1 MLQASAPLPRAA
13 DYDLK
18 NTIGISKARS
28 MWRLMEGYRVL
39 YVTSALSMGISAL
52 ANTSIFLLLAW
63 FIDNW
68 LGNPEPAVPLIAVVV
83 GIIGLALT
91 QGFFTFTARRLAA
104 QCAEGITIRNRN
116 YLYDHIQRLPFTYH
130 DQTQTG
136 DLLQRAT
143 SDVETI
149 RRFFAD
155 QAVEAGRIILLFAVN
170 VTAVYFLYPTLSW
183 ISIIILPLVF
193 VLSLFF
199 FGKIE
204 KSYSSFQE
212 QDAILSTRL
221 QENLTGVRV
230 VKAFARQEFEVN
242 KFDEINTEKYVRGKK
257 LLLIHALYWPITD
270 ILCVAQMLVGF
281 WTAAVLTMDG
291 SITIGTYTAYVG
303 LLTWIIW
310 PLRNLGRLIVQMSQ
324 SFVSFGR
331 ISEVIKEER
340 EPMTQGTVADEQI
353 TGRIQFRNVSFT
365 YPGTDHPVLR
375 NISFDIEPGKS
386 LALLGTTGS
395 GKTSLVNL
403 LPRFYDYTEGSI
415 TLDGVE
421 LREYPRAM
429 LRRQIGIVEQE
440 PFLFSMNV
448 RANMS
453 YGVGHAVSDAEVE
466 AAARAASIHEVILE
480 KLPQGYNTVVGERG
494 ITLSGGQKQRVA
506 IARTLL
512 KDPRILI
519 LDDSTSS
526 VDTETEAEIRGALE
540 TLMEGRTTFIIAHR
554 IQSVMNAD
562 QIMVLDKGK
571 VIQHGTHE
579 ELLAQS
585 GAYRRIFD
593 AQTRIEQELEQE
605 LNNDGSGDTLGKS
618 ILNRNGYR
626 NGAGETPNSAAG
638 AQEED
643 NRVN

>member
-1 MLQASAPLPRAA
+1 MLQATAPLPRAA

-18 NTIGISKARS
+18 QTIGTNRAKS
-28 MWRLMEGYRVL
+28 MWRLMEGYRGV
-39 YVTSALSMGISAL
+39 YVISAFCMGLSAL

-63 FIDNW
+63 FIDSW
-68 LGNPEPAVPLIAVVV
+68 LGNSAPAYPLWGVVAA
-83 GIIGLALT
+83 ILGLAIA
-91 QGFFTFTARRLAA
+91 QGFFTFTSRRLAA
-104 QCAEGITIRNRN
+104 QCAEGIAIRNRN

-155 QAVEAGRIILLFAVN
+155 QAIEAGRVVLLFIVN
-170 VTAVYFLYPTLSW
+170 VTAVWWLYPTLAW
-183 ISIIILPLVF
+183 VSIVILPLVLL
-193 VLSLFF
+193 LSVFF
-199 FGKIE
+199 FSWIE

-230 VKAFARQEFEVN
+230 VKAFARQEFEIN
-242 KFDEINTEKYVRGKK
+242 KFDEVNTEKYVRGKR
-257 LLLIHALYWPITD
+257 LLLIHATYWPLTD
-270 ILCVAQMLVGF
+270 ILCVAQMLLGF
-281 WTAAVLTMDG
+281 WTAATLTMDG
-291 SITIGTYTAYVG
+291 TITIGVYTAYVG

-331 ISEVIKEER
+331 ISEVVKQDR
-340 EPMTQGTVADEQI
+340 EPMGQGSVDPDTQVQ
-353 TGRIQFRNVSFT
+353 GRLRFENVSFT
-365 YPGTDHPVLR
+365 YPGADHNVLE
-375 NISFDIEPGKS
+375 NISFEVEPGKS
-386 LALLGTTGS
+386 VALLGTTGS

-403 LPRFYDYTEGSI
+403 LPRFYDYTAGSV

-421 LREYPRAM
+421 LREYPRSM

-448 RANMS
+448 RANMT
-453 YGVGHAVSDAEVE
+453 YGVGHAVSDQEVE
-466 AAARAASIHEVILE
+466 DAARAAAIHDVILD
-480 KLPQGYNTVVGERG
+480 KLPLGYKTVVGERG

-526 VDTETEAEIRGALE
+526 VDTETEAEIREALAR
-540 TLMEGRTTFIIAHR
+540 LMEGRTTFIIAHR
-554 IQSVMNAD
+554 IQSVMDAD

-579 ELLAQS
+579 ELLAQP
-585 GAYRRIFD
+585 GTYRRIFD

-605 LNNDGSGDTLGKS
+605 LSSDSAGRSNRQGSAGYT
-618 ILNRNGYR
+618 NGSLAST
-626 NGAGETPNSAAG
+626 NGAVASEASPESH
-638 AQEED
+638 
-643 NRVN
+643 